1 MLRRV
6 KNLSKKSSRRRNNL
20 AFNKVE
26 MRELILKMESLKDSK
41 EWQKIINQIRKEQEE
56 SNQLL
61 LEWGEKDFKPHTEAE
76 MIRHEISIIDEFIGE
91 LKLKDKEVKE
101 ALVADLEKS
110 KNWRID
116 RLLWK
121 THEYKLDTIIDWDY
135 YTWQDFIRAENRWL
149 ECLDN
154 LPNKVKG
161 ILEEKEKSEQAVSEA
176 EIQENLDALSDLEL
190 NGL

>member
-1 MLRRV
+1 M
-6 KNLSKKSSRRRNNL
+6 
-20 AFNKVE
+20 
-26 MRELILKMESLKDSK
+26 
-41 EWQKIINQIRKEQEE
+41 
-56 SNQLL
+56 
-61 LEWGEKDFKPHTEAE
+61 
-76 MIRHEISIIDEFIGE
+76 
-91 LKLKDKEVKE
+91 
-101 ALVADLEKS
+101 
-110 KNWRID
+110 
-116 RLLWK
+116 WK

-135 YTWQDFIRAENRWL
+135 YTWQDFIRTENRWL